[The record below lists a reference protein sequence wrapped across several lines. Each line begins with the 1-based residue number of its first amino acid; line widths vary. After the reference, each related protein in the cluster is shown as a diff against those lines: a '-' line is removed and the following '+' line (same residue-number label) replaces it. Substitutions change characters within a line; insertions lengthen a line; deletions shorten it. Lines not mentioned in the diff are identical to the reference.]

1 MCRDVLFLIYSVFTN
16 SYDSSERIFEEN
28 VMVSKKNISGI
39 CRIFGALL
47 FSLLIC
53 FGGNVSSA
61 SETYI
66 PFQPGEK
73 FIFKLRW
80 GVVPAGEASLEV
92 KELDNIKGVEAYHFV
107 MKARSNSFFDVFFK
121 VRDHIDSFTDT
132 AMNHSLYYRKDQ
144 LEGKTKR
151 NIRVYFD
158 WQNNEAE
165 YVFINRKRKT
175 ISLLP
180 GTFDPLAIFY
190 YTRTLDM
197 RDRSEFERP
206 VTDGSKNMLG
216 KLRIIGRQKVT
227 VDAGTFDT
235 LLLEPD
241 LQRVD
246 GVFAKKARAK
256 ILIWVTD
263 DNRKLPIKLKSK
275 AKVGSFVAELA
286 SIEGVGEMLAGNVL
300 R

>member
-1 MCRDVLFLIYSVFTN
+1 MG
-16 SYDSSERIFEEN
+16 
-28 VMVSKKNISGI
+28 SKKNISEI
-39 CRIFGALL
+39 CRILGGLL
-47 FSLLIC
+47 FSFLIC
-53 FGGNVSSA
+53 FGSNVSWA
-61 SETYI
+61 SETHI

-73 FIFKLRW
+73 FTFKLLW

-92 KELDNIKGVEAYHFV
+92 KQLDNLKGVEAYHFV
-107 MKARSNSFFDVFFK
+107 MKARSNSFFDIFFK

-151 NIRVYFD
+151 NIRIYFD

-165 YVFINRKRKT
+165 YVFINRKRKI

-197 RDRSEFERP
+197 RDRNEFERP
-206 VTDGSKNMLG
+206 VTDGSKNLLG
-216 KLRIIGRQKVT
+216 KLRIIGRRKVT

-235 LLLEPD
+235 LLLETD
-241 LQRVD
+241 LQRLD
-246 GVFAKKARAK
+246 GVFAKKAGAK

-263 DNRKLPIKLKSK
+263 DNRKLPIKLKSR

-286 SIEGVGEMLAGNVL
+286 SIEGVDEMLAGNVL
-300 R
+300 Q